1 MNDDKEQLRKELHN
15 AIVEYA
21 WRRIDEVRREEI
33 MREAQ

>member
-1 MNDDKEQLRKELHN
+1 MSDDNEELRKELHD

-21 WRRIDEVRREEI
+21 WQRIDEIRREEI

>member
-1 MNDDKEQLRKELHN
+1 MSDNNEVRRKELHD

-21 WRRIDEVRREEI
+21 WQRIDEVRREEI